1 MSSANNDL
9 TQGLLAEARRKDEL
23 LDAYREKVV
32 IMEKLIA
39 VKDERINVLNNHI
52 EELRKIIET
61 SNQQFDRAIEIANK
75 ILK

>member
-9 TQGLLAEARRKDEL
+9 TQGLFAESRRKDEL
-23 LDAYREKVV
+23 LDACREKVV

-61 SNQQFDRAIEIANK
+61 SNQQFDRAVEIANK